1 MSATGTHPPS
11 VLLLVAPSRAGTA
24 VAIVL
29 EHLP

>member
-11 VLLLVAPSRAGTA
+11 VLLVVPSLAGMA
-24 VAIVL
+24 VAIAV